1 MAELRQQARQ
11 EGVTLP
17 DTPGLA
23 PTVSRWIGN
32 HRQPNEFYRVLL
44 SRAMGRP
51 RAELFSDEPELILLA
66 SGPSSGIVSAVPE
79 HFGLE
84 RSGRPR
90 HLSEASVISLE
101 EITAAYRRLYHT
113 EAALDLIGDVVQHT
127 QTTRGFWLRTK
138 DPVLRQR
145 LAATTSEIAML
156 AGRMS
161 FFDLGRTSA
170 ADPFYGIALEA
181 AQAAHD
187 RALEAVALGNRSF
200 ILRNSGN
207 TSQALTLLQRA
218 KYLAV
223 DVPTIRSWGNGIGGD
238 DTRLGA
244 SARREPGGDGAGRK
258 RHGGCPSG

>member
-1 MAELRQQARQ
+1 
-11 EGVTLP
+11 
-17 DTPGLA
+17 
-23 PTVSRWIGN
+23 
-32 HRQPNEFYRVLL
+32 
-44 SRAMGRP
+44 
-51 RAELFSDEPELILLA
+51 
-66 SGPSSGIVSAVPE
+66 
-79 HFGLE
+79 
-84 RSGRPR
+84 
-90 HLSEASVISLE
+90 
-101 EITAAYRRLYHT
+101 
-113 EAALDLIGDVVQHT
+113 
-127 QTTRGFWLRTK
+127 
-138 DPVLRQR
+138 
-145 LAATTSEIAML
+145 ML